1 MLEKLL
7 TIMYCLFKRYEVES
21 WLLGLAGLAI
31 GITVYSKDGTFLA
44 LIAPIVIGSLFVD
57 IKKIDEEEEW
67 P

>member
-21 WLLGLAGLAI
+21 CLLVLSGLAI
-31 GITVYSKDGTFLA
+31 GATLYSKDGTFLA
-44 LIAPIVIGSLFVD
+44 LIAPILIGSLFID
-57 IKKIDEEEEW
+57 IEKIDEDEEW